1 MGALIGAGIGV
12 VVFMLALVVFMIV
25 CQWKVFAKA
34 GKPGWACIVPIY
46 NIIVL
51 LDIVNKPAWWFILML
66 IPIVNFVIM
75 IIVLHRLSL
84 SYEHGAGFT
93 IGLLF
98 VGIVFWPILAF
109 GSSTYKRLE
118 N

>member
-12 VVFMLALVVFMIV
+12 LVFILALQIFMII
-25 CQWKVFAKA
+25 CMWKIYAKA
-34 GKPGWACIVPIY
+34 GEPGWACIVPIY

-51 LDIVNKPAWWFILML
+51 LKIVNKPAWWFILL
-66 IPIVNFVIM
+66 IIPIVGLIIA

-84 SYEHGAGFT
+84 SFGQGAGYT
-93 IGLLF
+93 IGLLL
-98 VGIVFWPILAF
+98 VPIIFLPMLAF
-109 GSSTYKRLE
+109 GSATYKRLE

>member
-12 VVFMLALVVFMIV
+12 VVFMLAIVVFMII
-25 CQWKVFAKA
+25 CQWKVFSKA
-34 GKPGWACIVPIY
+34 GKPGWACLVPIY

-51 LDIVNKPAWWFILML
+51 LDIVNKPAWWFILMI
-66 IPIVNFVIM
+66 IPIVNIIIF

-84 SYEHGAGFT
+84 SFGQGAGFT
-93 IGLLF
+93 SGLLM
-98 VGIVFWPILAF
+98 VGIIFWPILAF

>member
-51 LDIVNKPAWWFILML
+51 LEIVNKPAWWFILML
-66 IPIVNFVIM
+66 IPIVNLVIA
-75 IIVLHRLSL
+75 IIVLNRLSQ
-84 SYEHGAGFT
+84 SFGQGAGFT

-98 VGIVFWPILAF
+98 VGIIFWPLLAF
-109 GSSTYKRLE
+109 GSYTYKKLE